1 MFRGQFLMLRAIFK
15 VMELSGGDHCA
26 QKILKY
32 RFWLVWG
39 LELQKIKK
47 QILRRTGEPEL
58 QKLKKQILQRTPTN
72 KNKMFRRQFL
82 MLQAILKVM
91 ELFGGAHGAQKILNY
106 RFWLL
111 LSTKVAARLS
121 KSVDERQKDTKTNF
135 EVGFHFLKY
144 CKGKG
149 FGRRRQPQWLQWE
162 LCSCWLSV
170 GSPANQHTLCHGCHW
185 DSGWAIDG
193 ANIAALE
200 HGPLW
205 VLILD

>member
-1 MFRGQFLMLRAIFK
+1 MLRAILK
-15 VMELSGGDHCA
+15 VMELFCELHGA

-32 RFWLVWG
+32 RFWLSLW
-39 LELQKIKK
+39 IKVVNK
-47 QILRRTGEPEL
+47 F
-58 QKLKKQILQRTPTN
+58 KK
-72 KNKMFRRQFL
+72 KF
-82 MLQAILKVM
+82 
-91 ELFGGAHGAQKILNY
+91 
-106 RFWLL
+106 
-111 LSTKVAARLS
+111 
-121 KSVDERQKDTKTNF
+121 DERQKHTKTNF

-185 DSGWAIDG
+185 DFGWAIDG

-205 VLILD
+205 VLILNEYWSALREHALNGAMRNLSVKAPWGSVEALHCVWPASVKAQVLKACGNRR

>member
-15 VMELSGGDHCA
+15 VMEL
-26 QKILKY
+26 
-32 RFWLVWG
+32 F
-39 LELQKIKK
+39 
-47 QILRRTGEPEL
+47 GEP
-58 QKLKKQILQRTPTN
+58 
-72 KNKMFRRQFL
+72 
-82 MLQAILKVM
+82 
-91 ELFGGAHGAQKILNY
+91 HGAQKILNY

-185 DSGWAIDG
+185 DLAGQSMAQILQPSSMGLCGCLLANGYWRALREHALNG
-193 ANIAALE
+193 AMRNLSVKAPWGSVEAL
-200 HGPLW
+200 HCVWPASVKAQ
-205 VLILD
+205 VLKACGNRR